1 MWIVW
6 LCCIAAVLAV
16 LTALAFKRMPIE
28 FEYAASVAH
37 KGQKFQVRV
46 CHIRLIRDKKKKTEE
61 GDRKDEKNTADA
73 VRDGKMHKNKSGGQD
88 SEKKSDEFGFSQF
101 MEQIGRV
108 KDIYDLIKA
117 DIEDVFTYLRDRAR
131 CRNLT
136 VHLDFGFED
145 AAQTGIAAGVAYGVV
160 YGFASMIYNHLSL
173 RKDDMDIAVNPHFD
187 KQCADLYIKS
197 IFCLSPAHIIRVLV
211 MLFAIHRKVRNI
223 NKQ

>member
-28 FEYAASVAH
+28 FEYAASAAH
-37 KGQKFQVRV
+37 KKQKFQIRV
-46 CHIRLIRDKKKKTEE
+46 CHIRLIRDKKKKAEE
-61 GDRKDEKNTADA
+61 GEEQEKKNGTGVVKDS
-73 VRDGKMHKNKSGGQD
+73 KMHKNKDSGQD
-88 SEKKSDEFGFSQF
+88 SEEKSDEFGFSQF
-101 MEQIGRV
+101 MEQIDRV

-160 YGFASMIYNHLSL
+160 YGFVSLIYNNLSL
-173 RKDDMDIAVNPHFD
+173 RKDDMDIAVNPHFN
-187 KQCADLYIKS
+187 KQCVDLYIKS

-211 MLFAIHRKVRNI
+211 MLFAIYRKVRKI

>member
-28 FEYAASVAH
+28 FEYAASAAH

-46 CHIRLIRDKKKKTEE
+46 CHIRLIRDKRKKTEE
-61 GDRKDEKNTADA
+61 GDRKDEKKHCRRGARWQNAQ
-73 VRDGKMHKNKSGGQD
+73 NKSGGQD

-136 VHLDFGFED
+136 VILTLDLKM
-145 AAQTGIAAGVAYGVV
+145 Q
-160 YGFASMIYNHLSL
+160 
-173 RKDDMDIAVNPHFD
+173 RKQGLPLAWRMVSCMGL
-187 KQCADLYIKS
+187 Q
-197 IFCLSPAHIIRVLV
+197 V
-211 MLFAIHRKVRNI
+211 
-223 NKQ
+223 